1 MKPQVLAK
9 ELANSI
15 RESQEYLS
23 WQKAKEELDKHEAAK
38 IMLEDFRKKQWDL
51 EQTRLSGETIST
63 EQEEQFKKLAEII
76 QYNPY
81 VRDFLLAEMNLNQMV
96 IEIQRIIASALGVEI
111 TEEDKAGGEIGEE
124 KKAGREDA
132 GEE

>member
-9 ELANSI
+9 ELANAI
-15 RESQEYLS
+15 QESQEYLA
-23 WQKAKEELDKHEAAK
+23 WQKAKEELEKHEAAK

-51 EQTRLSGETIST
+51 EKARLAGEKVPP

-81 VRDFLLAEMNLNQMV
+81 VRDFLIAEFNLNQMLM
-96 IEIQRIIASALGVEI
+96 EIQRIIASAVGVELPEGA
-111 TEEDKAGGEIGEE
+111 TGGG
-124 KKAGREDA
+124 KDQNADVK
-132 GEE
+132 

>member
-15 RESQEYLS
+15 RESQEYLT

-38 IMLEDFRKKQWDL
+38 IMLEDFRKKQWEL
-51 EQTRLSGETIST
+51 EQTRISGEAVPAD
-63 EQEEQFKKLAEII
+63 QEEQFKKLAEII

-81 VRDFLLAEMNLNQMV
+81 VRDFLIAEMNLNQM
-96 IEIQRIIASALGVEI
+96 IMEIQRIIASALGVEI
-111 TEEDKAGGEIGEE
+111 PEEDESGGEDDGEE
-124 KKAGREDA
+124 
-132 GEE
+132 

>member
-15 RESQEYLS
+15 RESQEYLT

-38 IMLEDFRKKQWDL
+38 IMLEDFRKKQWEL
-51 EQTRLSGETIST
+51 EQTRISGEAVPAD
-63 EQEEQFKKLAEII
+63 QEEQFKKLAEII

-81 VRDFLLAEMNLNQMV
+81 VRDFLIAEMNLNQM
-96 IEIQRIIASALGVEI
+96 IMEIQRIIASALGVEI
-111 TEEDKAGGEIGEE
+111 PEEDESGGEDVGEE
-124 KKAGREDA
+124 
-132 GEE
+132 

>member
-15 RESQEYLS
+15 RESQEYLT

-38 IMLEDFRKKQWDL
+38 IMLEDFRKKQWEL
-51 EQTRLSGETIST
+51 EQTRISGETVPAD
-63 EQEEQFKKLAEII
+63 QEEQFKKLAEII

-81 VRDFLLAEMNLNQMV
+81 VRDFLVAEMNLNQM
-96 IEIQRIIASALGVEI
+96 IMEIQRIIASALGVEI
-111 TEEDKAGGEIGEE
+111 PEAEEQGG
-124 KKAGREDA
+124 ADA

>member
-15 RESQEYLS
+15 RESQEYLT

-38 IMLEDFRKKQWDL
+38 IMLEDFRKKQWEL
-51 EQTRLSGETIST
+51 EQTRISGETVPAD
-63 EQEEQFKKLAEII
+63 QEEQFKKLAEII

-81 VRDFLLAEMNLNQMV
+81 VRDFLIAEMNLNQM
-96 IEIQRIIASALGVEI
+96 IMEIQRIIASALGVEI
-111 TEEDKAGGEIGEE
+111 PEEDESGGEDVGEE
-124 KKAGREDA
+124 
-132 GEE
+132 

>member
-15 RESQEYLS
+15 RESQEYLT

-38 IMLEDFRKKQWDL
+38 IMLEDFRKKQWEL
-51 EQTRLSGETIST
+51 EQTRISGETVPAD
-63 EQEEQFKKLAEII
+63 QEEQFKKLAEII

-81 VRDFLLAEMNLNQMV
+81 VRDFLIAEMNLNQM
-96 IEIQRIIASALGVEI
+96 IMEIQRIIASALGVEI
-111 TEEDKAGGEIGEE
+111 PEEDESGGEDDGEE
-124 KKAGREDA
+124 
-132 GEE
+132 